1 MNRRNIL
8 DLIFSS
14 LLVVSLATHFWFYLE
29 FQERTQKFM
38 SVGKRLLLGT
48 VKKFASD

>member
-1 MNRRNIL
+1 MNKRRWL
-8 DLIFSS
+8 DLIFSA
-14 LLVVSLATHFWFYLE
+14 LLFCSLATHFYFYLE